1 MTPPWSGGK
10 KLLPPRVSDA
20 TTAAPMS
27 PAPASLSSLSSP
39 ADLRMLAAGFAESPA
54 HAEQTSKQR
63 RNQKRRERRKEQ
75 ELARRSAQREKGSVV
90 AGAAEGEDSA
100 AVQLRIAV
108 QGGPYSHRPASMPGG
123 PSSTTHEGHQ
133 HTGAPSGH
141 LGHLPNEKATHRAPQ
156 VLEAVPEQTEASE
169 VLDEEDRGSAEWD
182 YDVTEDVEAEE
193 REATRA
199 KIQTQV
205 NA

>member
-1 MTPPWSGGK
+1 
-10 KLLPPRVSDA
+10 
-20 TTAAPMS
+20 MS

-75 ELARRSAQREKGSVV
+75 ELARRSAQREKGSAV

-108 QGGPYSHRPASMPGG
+108 QGDYPP
-123 PSSTTHEGHQ
+123 
-133 HTGAPSGH
+133 
-141 LGHLPNEKATHRAPQ
+141 
-156 VLEAVPEQTEASE
+156 VP
-169 VLDEEDRGSAEWD
+169 
-182 YDVTEDVEAEE
+182 
-193 REATRA
+193 
-199 KIQTQV
+199 
-205 NA
+205 